1 MRLCTVAVA
10 VTVFDSISAEAASKI
25 PTALS
30 FHHTSV
36 SLRASVSLRKRSK
49 YLRPII
55 VAPLAPIHRQSNLSS
70 FAAIS
75 FGCSRNRNAPFFLEF
90 FPSA

>member
-55 VAPLAPIHRQSNLSS
+55 VAPLAPRPDS
-70 FAAIS
+70 
-75 FGCSRNRNAPFFLEF
+75 
-90 FPSA
+90 